1 MIDYSKD
8 KYIIVPEYT
17 YTIYL
22 LPEDT
27 LTKTELEHKGVSGI
41 TGVNTKDGSISAT
54 DRETLFKAL
63 YACLEDKTELLT
75 IITNVINHTLED
87 KPFGKDCQ
95 EKAKHVM
102 NTFDQLQELSKI
114 SYQINHLFPLKNTL
128 ESKNVTKAINDC
140 MSKLITELLSDD
152 FIAHKVFTRLI
163 ELGIIDNYGEWC
175 TYTKRKLVEF

>member
-1 MIDYSKD
+1 MIDYNKD
-8 KYIIVPEYT
+8 KYSIVPKYIYT
-17 YTIYL
+17 MYL

-27 LTKTELEHKGVSGI
+27 LTRTELEHKGVSGI
-41 TGVNTKDGSISAT
+41 TSVNTKEGSISAM

-75 IITNVINHTLED
+75 VTTNAINHALED
-87 KPFGKDCQ
+87 KPFDKDCQ
-95 EKAKHVM
+95 ETARQVM
-102 NTFDQLQELSKI
+102 NNFDQIQELNKI

-140 MSKLITELLSDD
+140 MCKLITELLSND
-152 FIAHKVFTRLI
+152 FIAHKVFAKLI

-175 TYTKRKLVEF
+175 TYTKQKLVEF